1 MSKVTLNDVVTFQND
16 TTAATLV
23 NANSGIIE
31 TAFDN
36 TLSRNGTSPNT
47 MGANLD
53 MNSFR
58 VVNLPAP
65 IGQSE
70 PLRLADAITLNGNG
84 TVQSVPAGGT
94 TGQVLSKTSNTDYAI
109 GWANGT
115 VTSVGL
121 AMPADFTVTNSPV
134 VSTGT
139 LTAAYV
145 TPPTGTGALVRAT
158 SPTLVTPTLGVAT
171 ATSVN
176 KVNLTSPATASTLTI
191 ADGKTLG
198 VNNTL
203 SLSGSDGTT
212 LTFQGTD
219 TYVGRTTTDTLTNK
233 TFNSAGTGNVLQVS
247 GVTVARGQY
256 PGTATNDSATAG
268 NIGELMTSTILVGSA
283 VSLTSG
289 IAANVTS
296 LSLTAGDWDVWGVVW
311 LSPAGSTTSTL
322 QNVWIN
328 TVSATKPTVPST
340 NTALT
345 QIWMTTPAGGGVN
358 VPSGMCP
365 VSLAS
370 TGSVFLGTNITFAV
384 STMGAYGTLWARRV
398 R

>member
-158 SPTLVTPTLGVAT
+158 SPTLVTPTLGAAT